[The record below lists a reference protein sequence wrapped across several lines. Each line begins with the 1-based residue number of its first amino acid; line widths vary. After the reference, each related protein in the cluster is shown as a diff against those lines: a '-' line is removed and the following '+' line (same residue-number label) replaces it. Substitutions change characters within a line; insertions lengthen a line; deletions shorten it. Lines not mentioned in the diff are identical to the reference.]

1 MEQVAAKARDESGR
15 QLELGAEAQRIASGL
30 ARPDAR
36 IYWVDLAATA
46 TVLYGGLATAILAT
60 GGLAWFGAAACGLAL
75 YRAISFI
82 HELTH
87 LRPGDAPGFRLG
99 WNALIGVPFL
109 APSLLY
115 EGVHNL
121 HHLRQIYGTAD
132 DPEYLP
138 LARRRPALIIAF
150 LAAAAL
156 APVGAFVRFAVLA
169 PLSLAI
175 SPLRGAVLRRY
186 SAMSI
191 NPAFQRKDLAAA
203 ARPAWRAQE
212 ISAWLW
218 SWALLALICSGGLAA
233 RAVLTGFLV
242 MSAVAV
248 VNQLRTLVA
257 HAWTSDGAPMSL
269 AEQYLDS
276 INVPPP
282 ALLPVLWAPVGLRYH
297 ALHHL
302 LPGVP
307 YHNLAEAHRRLVA
320 ALPAHSDYHRAARK
334 GLLAPLSALIA
345 SAAGATRAG
354 RQARA

>member
-1 MEQVAAKARDESGR
+1 MAKGR
-15 QLELGAEAQRIASGL
+15 QEQPHAAELAAEAQRLTADL
-30 ARPDAR
+30 TRPR
-36 IYWVDLAATA
+36 PRVYWTDLAITA
-46 TVLYGGLATAILAT
+46 TLAYGGLATAVLASGAT
-60 GGLAWFGAAACGLAL
+60 AWAGAVVCALAL
-75 YRAISFI
+75 YRAVSFI

-121 HHLRQIYGTAD
+121 HHLRQLYGTAD

-138 LARRRPALIIAF
+138 LSRRRPALIAGF
-150 LAAAAL
+150 LAAAAF
-156 APVGAFVRFAVLA
+156 APIGAFIRLAVLA
-169 PLSLAI
+169 PLSFVV
-175 SPLRGAVLRRY
+175 PRLRDVVIRRY

-203 ARPAWRAQE
+203 RRPAWRAQE
-212 ISAWLW
+212 IAGWLW
-218 SWALLALICSGGLAA
+218 SWTLVGLVASGGVAA
-233 RAVLTGFLV
+233 RAVLTGLAV
-242 MSAVAV
+242 MTAVAV

-257 HAWTSDGAPMSL
+257 HAWTSDGRPMTL
-269 AEQYLDS
+269 TEQFLDS
-276 INVPPP
+276 VNVPPP
-282 ALLPVLWAPVGLRYH
+282 GWLPLLWAPVGLRYH

-320 ALPAHSDYHRAARK
+320 ELPARSEYHKAGRRGLVAPLRDLIGRAA
-334 GLLAPLSALIA
+334 GTAQ
-345 SAAGATRAG
+345 AA